1 MQTLPS
7 LDNAPAVPPG
17 SPPSPFRPSGAG
29 PRGPEDGGH
38 AAQAAFGAR
47 MGRCGHRSC
56 NNIVQQHAL
65 AGVFGHKGKVCFLCK
80 QSFCAEHRVAACVE
94 CVPQYVNE
102 HRGDRVGLGLADAE
116 VRHLPP
122 ETVREWRAMSKEDFA
137 RKLLE
142 EMKGTSVLL
151 GEIRG
156 LRQERADLLKDLRA
170 ADSRKGR
177 LDGLSYELTRALES
191 SRAMMAQIEQ
201 VRVKQ
206 LDLLESG
213 FEVPAPDLAA
223 IMEKS
228 DDPRTAREA
237 ASMWKAERQVF
248 KMNKDFSKSKEN
260 EKVQRRRAR
269 QCEEGECA
277 GRPCGRE
284 GRRTDPRKK
293 ALRAARD
300 GLKNAQEGL
309 EKLIRESNAIKR
321 AGIQAGTE
329 PVRLSTSAAALAVS
343 TATADVERKRR
354 LATQAAAVQKEA
366 ARQAEKAEEERVL
379 LQKKLDT
386 FAPMGGGS
394 LTEKQRSA
402 ADGIARPRG
411 TSSLRIRIR
420 DSSSFTE
427 AGLESR
433 LEGRRRGGDAGS
445 LPVTRKDADGPVG
458 HPKPARDLGAGSAPA
473 ALPPLAS
480 EASEKPTSS
489 VTGRLQWLPEN
500 PKEEALALV
509 NDAADLAQS
518 VDRYTAAVFRA
529 VAKGSELGVEAA
541 LLDVCIFA
549 LESDESDEPT
559 IRYALESICSLES
572 LSFLSNVAQSVV
584 WCVNE
589 HLRTRGVLE
598 AAFKA
603 LLHLMEGE
611 EGRTAGEPALGRGA
625 KRQARRLTRDER
637 THHGALELQS
647 ATRPRSS

>member
-1 MQTLPS
+1 MDS
-7 LDNAPAVPPG
+7 APRRG
-17 SPPSPFRPSGAG
+17 SPGVAPVPLPPQRG
-29 PRGPEDGGH
+29 RGPEDSGQ
-38 AAQAAFGAR
+38 AAEAAFGAR

-56 NNIVQQHAL
+56 NKSL
-65 AGVFGHKGKVCFLCK
+65 AGVFGHKGKVCFLCNK
-80 QSFCAEHRVAACVE
+80 SFCAEHRTAACVE
-94 CVPQYVNE
+94 CIPQYLHE

-116 VRHLPP
+116 VRHLPA
-122 ETVREWRAMSKEDFA
+122 ETVRAWRAMSKEDFA

-142 EMKGTSVLL
+142 EMKGTSFLL

-156 LRQERADLLKDLRA
+156 LRQERADLLDELQA
-170 ADSRKGR
+170 ADRRKDQLDR
-177 LDGLSYELTRALES
+177 LSDELTRALES

-223 IMEKS
+223 IVEKS

-237 ASMWKAERQVF
+237 ASMWKAERQIF
-248 KMNKDFSKSKEN
+248 KMNQDYTRSKEN

-277 GRPCGRE
+277 GPPCGRE
-284 GRRTDPRKK
+284 GRRTDPRQK

-309 EKLIRESNAIKR
+309 EKLVRESNAIKR

-329 PVRLSTSAAALAVS
+329 PVRLSTSAVALAVS
-343 TATADVERKRR
+343 SATADVERKRR
-354 LATQAAAVQKEA
+354 LATQAAAVQQEA
-366 ARQAEKAEEERVL
+366 AQQAEKAVEERVL
-379 LQKKLDT
+379 LQKKLDS
-386 FAPMGGGS
+386 FAPTGGGS
-394 LTEKQRSA
+394 LTEKRRSA
-402 ADGIARPRG
+402 AGGISRPRG
-411 TSSLRIRIR
+411 TSSLRIGIR
-420 DSSSFTE
+420 DSSFTE
-427 AGLESR
+427 ALESR
-433 LEGRRRGGDAGS
+433 LEGRRRGGDAAS
-445 LPVTRKDADGPVG
+445 LPVTNKDADGPVG
-458 HPKPARDLGAGSAPA
+458 HPKPARDPGAGSASA

-489 VTGRLQWLPEN
+489 VTGRLQRLPEN

-518 VDRYTAAVFRA
+518 VDRYTAAIFRA
-529 VAKGSELGVEAA
+529 VAKGSELGVEVA
-541 LLDVCIFA
+541 LLDVCVFA

-559 IRYALESICSLES
+559 IRYALESISSLES
-572 LSFLSNVAQSVV
+572 LSFLGNVAQSVV
-584 WCVNE
+584 WCVHE

-603 LLHLMEGE
+603 LLHLMEWE
-611 EGRTAGEPALGRGA
+611 EGRIAGEPAPGRGA
-625 KRQARRLTRDER
+625 GEGGRDRRVD
-637 THHGALELQS
+637 
-647 ATRPRSS
+647 